1 MARKSRKQT
10 AVQQNQIHDS
20 SADYKVYRT
29 ALYARLSAD
38 EHCRAEG
45 TTIEN
50 QLYLLRDYVKDK
62 PYLQVAEEYF
72 DDGVTGTRFD
82 RPDFTR
88 MIEDMRAGKIDCII
102 VKDLSRL
109 GRNYLEA
116 GDYLEKIFP
125 FFGVRFIAITD
136 GYDSICPDVT
146 DEGLIVPLKN
156 LINEIYAKD
165 LSRKI
170 SSAFYI
176 KQKQGKFIGGSAPYG
191 YIKSPEDHNLLI
203 VDEEVRKIVWQ
214 IFHWRADGDSL
225 TTIVRR
231 LNDYGIPCPSR
242 YKYLKGQVKTDR
254 TKTGLWTVSSLSRIL
269 ENPVYI
275 GDMEQGINR
284 AALYKGMK
292 SRKMPVEERVY
303 VKNTHEPIVE
313 REVFERINQKREKD
327 REKFHN
333 KYGMYDGIA
342 KEPNLLK
349 GILVCGDCGKNM
361 SLWRDRSGVKLNPP
375 RVYYKYICQTYQLL
389 KEKGCSRKRLNKKDV
404 ENAVEEAIRLH
415 IKLFL
420 DNKTVLEELNKTQ
433 QAAQIN
439 AGYQREIKDALKRK
453 KRAEKMS
460 GSLYNDY
467 ADGLLSERD
476 YLYAKEKYLKHAAEE
491 EQRLSELQEMQRRY
505 ETGCKGE
512 SKLDSLVQQYRD
524 FDSLTEDIIHSFI
537 CKVLVYSDERLEIIF
552 RFEDEFKELEEVVE
566 ERRDELCRQK
576 TELSMAANM

>member
-1 MARKSRKQT
+1 
-10 AVQQNQIHDS
+10 
-20 SADYKVYRT
+20 
-29 ALYARLSAD
+29 
-38 EHCRAEG
+38 
-45 TTIEN
+45 
-50 QLYLLRDYVKDK
+50 
-62 PYLQVAEEYF
+62 
-72 DDGVTGTRFD
+72 
-82 RPDFTR
+82 
-88 MIEDMRAGKIDCII
+88 MIEDMRAGKIDWII

-165 LSRKI
+165 LSRKV

-176 KQKQGKFIGGSAPYG
+176 KQKQGKFIGNAAPYG
-191 YIKSPEDHNLLI
+191 YMKSPADHNLLI
-203 VDEEVRKIVWQ
+203 VDEEVREIIWQ

-225 TTIVRR
+225 TAIVRR

-242 YKYLKGQVKTDR
+242 YKYLKGQTKTAK

-292 SRKMPVEERVY
+292 SRRMPVEERVY
-303 VKNTHEPIVE
+303 VRNTHEPIVE
-313 REVFERINQKREKD
+313 REVFERISRQKEKD
-327 REKFHN
+327 REKYHN

-375 RVYYKYICQTYQLL
+375 RVYYKYICQTYQSL

-404 ENAVEEAIRLH
+404 ENAVEEAVRLH

-420 DNKTVLEELNKTQ
+420 DYKAVLEELNRTQ
-433 QAAQIN
+433 QAVQAN
-439 AGYQREIKDALKRK
+439 AGYQREIKDAVKRK
-453 KRAEKMS
+453 KRAEMMS

-467 ADGLLSERD
+467 ADGLLSEKD
-476 YLYAKEKYLKHAAEE
+476 YLYAKEKYLKQAAEE

-505 ETGCKGE
+505 ETGCKAE
-512 SKLDSLVQQYRD
+512 SRLDSLVRQYRD

-537 CKVLVYSDERLEIIF
+537 CKVLVYSDERLEIVF
-552 RFEDEFKELEEVVE
+552 RFEDEFKELKEVVK

-576 TELSMAANM
+576 TELSAAANM

>member
-1 MARKSRKQT
+1 M
-10 AVQQNQIHDS
+10 
-20 SADYKVYRT
+20 
-29 ALYARLSAD
+29 
-38 EHCRAEG
+38 
-45 TTIEN
+45 
-50 QLYLLRDYVKDK
+50 
-62 PYLQVAEEYF
+62 
-72 DDGVTGTRFD
+72 
-82 RPDFTR
+82 
-88 MIEDMRAGKIDCII
+88 
-102 VKDLSRL
+102 SRL
-109 GRNYLEA
+109 GRNYLET

-165 LSRKI
+165 LSRKV

-176 KQKQGKFIGGSAPYG
+176 KQKQGKFIGNAAPYG
-191 YIKSPEDHNLLI
+191 YMKSPADHNLLI
-203 VDEEVRKIVWQ
+203 VDEEVREIIWQ

-225 TTIVRR
+225 TAIVRR

-242 YKYLKGQVKTDR
+242 YKYLKGQTKTAK

-292 SRKMPVEERVY
+292 SRRMPVEERVY
-303 VKNTHEPIVE
+303 VRNTHEPIVE
-313 REVFERINQKREKD
+313 REVFERISRQKEKD
-327 REKFHN
+327 REKYHN

-375 RVYYKYICQTYQLL
+375 RVYYKYICQTYQSL
-389 KEKGCSRKRLNKKDV
+389 KEKGCSRKRLNKRDV

-420 DNKTVLEELNKTQ
+420 DNKTVLEELNQTQ
-433 QAAQIN
+433 QAAQTN
-439 AGYQREIKDALKRK
+439 AGYQREIKDAVKRK
-453 KRAEKMS
+453 KRAEMMS

-476 YLYAKEKYLKHAAEE
+476 YLYAKEKYLKQAEKE

-505 ETGCKGE
+505 ETGCRGE

-524 FDSLTEDIIHSFI
+524 FDSLTENIIHSFI
-537 CKVLVYSDERLEIIF
+537 CKVLVYSDERLEIVF
-552 RFEDEFKELEEVVE
+552 RFEDEFKELEDVVG
-566 ERRDELCRQK
+566 ERRDELCR
-576 TELSMAANM
+576 

>member
-1 MARKSRKQT
+1 MSTNLNGVYT
-10 AVQQNQIHDS
+10 AD
-20 SADYKVYRT
+20 AYF
-29 ALYARLSAD
+29 RLSRED
-38 EHCRAEG
+38 GDKTESDSIVNQRA
-45 TTIEN
+45 
-50 QLYLLRDYVKDK
+50 LVKEFLKTHPDIQI
-62 PYLQVAEEYF
+62 YHERV
-72 DDGVTGTRFD
+72 DDGFSGVSFE
-82 RPDFTR
+82 RPAFKE
-88 MIEDMRAGKIDCII
+88 MLEDIKSGKVNCVI
-102 VKDLSRL
+102 VKDLSRF
-109 GRNYLEA
+109 GRDYIEA
-116 GDYLEKIFP
+116 GRYIEKIFP
-125 FFGVRFIAITD
+125 YLGVRFIAITD

-165 LSRKI
+165 LSRKV

-176 KQKQGKFIGGSAPYG
+176 KQKQGKFIGNAAPYG
-191 YIKSPEDHNLLI
+191 YMKSPADHNLLI
-203 VDEEVRKIVWQ
+203 VDEEVREIIWQ

-225 TTIVRR
+225 TAIVRR

-242 YKYLKGQVKTDR
+242 YKYLKGQTKTAK

-292 SRKMPVEERVY
+292 SRRMPVEERVY
-303 VKNTHEPIVE
+303 VRNTHEPIVE
-313 REVFERINQKREKD
+313 REVFERISRQKEKD
-327 REKFHN
+327 REKYHN

-375 RVYYKYICQTYQLL
+375 RVYYKYICQTYQSL

-404 ENAVEEAIRLH
+404 ENAVEEAVRLH

-420 DNKTVLEELNKTQ
+420 DYKAVLEELNRTQ
-433 QAAQIN
+433 QAVQAN
-439 AGYQREIKDALKRK
+439 AGYQREIKDAVKRK
-453 KRAEKMS
+453 KRAEMMS

-467 ADGLLSERD
+467 ADGLLSEKD
-476 YLYAKEKYLKHAAEE
+476 YLYAKEKYLKQAAEE

-505 ETGCKGE
+505 ETGCKAE
-512 SKLDSLVQQYRD
+512 SRLDSLVRQYRD

-537 CKVLVYSDERLEIIF
+537 CKVLVYSDERLEIVF
-552 RFEDEFKELEEVVE
+552 RFEDEFKELKEAVITSRNLNEC
-566 ERRDELCRQK
+566 D
-576 TELSMAANM
+576 SN

>member
-1 MARKSRKQT
+1 MARTKDRARREIKSGKSM
-10 AVQQNQIHDS
+10 VF
-20 SADYKVYRT
+20 RT
-29 ALYARLSAD
+29 ATYARLSVDSAVTD
-38 EHCRAEG
+38 SDSITG
-45 TTIEN
+45 
-50 QLYLLRDYVKDK
+50 QQMLMRDYIKGRDDFFLVK
-62 PYLQVAEEYF
+62 EYK
-72 DDGVTGTRFD
+72 DDGISGTRFD
-82 RPDFTR
+82 RQAFDSLLTEVR
-88 MIEDMRAGKIDCII
+88 KGNINCII
-102 VKDLSRL
+102 VKDFSRF
-109 GRNYLEA
+109 GRDHIEV
-116 GDYLEKIFP
+116 GSYLEKIFP

-165 LSRKI
+165 LSRKV

-176 KQKQGKFIGGSAPYG
+176 KQKQGKFIGNAAPYG
-191 YIKSPEDHNLLI
+191 YMKSPADHNLLI
-203 VDEEVRKIVWQ
+203 VDEEVREIIWQ

-225 TTIVRR
+225 TAIVRR

-242 YKYLKGQVKTDR
+242 YKYLKGQTKTAK

-292 SRKMPVEERVY
+292 SRRMPVEERVY
-303 VKNTHEPIVE
+303 VRNTHEPIVE
-313 REVFERINQKREKD
+313 REVFERISRQKEKD
-327 REKFHN
+327 REKYHN

-375 RVYYKYICQTYQLL
+375 RVYYKYICQTYQSL

-404 ENAVEEAIRLH
+404 ENAVEEAVRLH

-420 DNKTVLEELNKTQ
+420 DYKAVLEELNRTQ
-433 QAAQIN
+433 QAVQAN
-439 AGYQREIKDALKRK
+439 AGYQREIKDAVKRK
-453 KRAEKMS
+453 KRAEMMS

-467 ADGLLSERD
+467 ADGLLSEKD
-476 YLYAKEKYLKHAAEE
+476 YLYAKEKYLKQAAEE

-505 ETGCKGE
+505 ETGCKAE
-512 SKLDSLVQQYRD
+512 SRLDSLVRQYRD

-537 CKVLVYSDERLEIIF
+537 CKVLVYSDERLEIVF
-552 RFEDEFKELEEVVE
+552 RFEDEFKELKEAVITSRNLNEC
-566 ERRDELCRQK
+566 D
-576 TELSMAANM
+576 SN